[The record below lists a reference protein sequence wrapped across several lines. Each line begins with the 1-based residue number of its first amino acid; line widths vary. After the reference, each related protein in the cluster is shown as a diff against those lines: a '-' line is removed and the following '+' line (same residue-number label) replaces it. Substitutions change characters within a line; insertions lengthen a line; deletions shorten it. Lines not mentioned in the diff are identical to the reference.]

1 MLFFISF
8 LIISILLLSALKLRK
23 TESQS
28 SNLASNFLLIL
39 SSLILGIVLA
49 EGLLGLVVGKTS
61 NPGHPTTPPYFTQ
74 YQPSTFFM
82 IENSILYT
90 ALPKKSYRTFGLP
103 YDTNWMGFRE
113 KEFEAKKPKDVFRIL
128 VFGDS
133 VTFGAAVATQ
143 QRYTFILEKLL
154 NIHLTKINYTAIKEV
169 EVLNFGVPGYAT
181 DQIHDLIKGQ
191 LELLECDLVLVGFF
205 HNDLTITTQATLE
218 SYALQDSNKKNN
230 IFVKIPVLS
239 NPKRNLK
246 TIPESMPVKYEKPSY
261 WYEELNLYKVLK
273 IRTNLFLSEENTTSK
288 LWDYV
293 VNEFIGIQTIIKNH
307 KLPDPYIVLLPSG
320 HVDPDKN
327 NFASPSGELAERI
340 QTLTI
345 AEKKLQEN
353 GIRTINPLPLFKEH
367 SFMSMA
373 VSEWDTHPNYL
384 ANYLYAQAIF
394 DHLIKNNFPQSF
406 QK

>member
-1 MLFFISF
+1 MPFFISF
-8 LIISILLLSALKLRK
+8 LVVSILLFSALKLRK
-23 TESQS
+23 NDK
-28 SNLASNFLLIL
+28 NLASNFLLIL
-39 SSLILGIVLA
+39 SSLIFGLILTELLFGIFVN
-49 EGLLGLVVGKTS
+49 KYS
-61 NPGHPTTPPYFTQ
+61 KPSHPDAPPYFTQ
-74 YQPSTFFM
+74 YQPSTYFM

-113 KEFEAKKPKDVFRIL
+113 KEFEAKKPKDIFRIL

-143 QRYTFILEKLL
+143 QRYSFVLEKLL
-154 NIHLTKINYTAIKEV
+154 NIHLTKINYTDIKEV

-205 HNDLTITTQATLE
+205 HNDLTMTTQATLE
-218 SYALQDSNKKNN
+218 SYALQDTNKKSD
-230 IFVKIPVLS
+230 IFVKIPILS

-246 TIPESMPVKYEKPSY
+246 TIPKSMPDEYEKPSY
-261 WYEELNLYKVLK
+261 WHEKLNLYRVLK
-273 IRTNLFLSEENTTSK
+273 SRTRLFLSGENTTSK
-288 LWDYV
+288 LWNYV
-293 VNEFIGIQTIIKNH
+293 VDEFKGIQAITKKH
-307 KLPDPYIVLLPSG
+307 KLPDPYIILLPSG

-327 NFASPSGELAERI
+327 NFESPSGELAERI

-345 AEKKLQEN
+345 AENKFKKN
-353 GIRTINPLPLFKEH
+353 GLRTINPFPLFKKH

-394 DHLIKNNFPQSF
+394 DRLIKDNFPQTF

>member
-8 LIISILLLSALKLRK
+8 LIISILLFAAIKLRN
-23 TESQS
+23 TEGKFT
-28 SNLASNFLLIL
+28 LVSNFLLIL
-39 SSLILGIVLA
+39 SSLIFSLILA

-61 NPGHPTTPPYFTQ
+61 NPDHPTSPPYFTQ

-154 NIHLTKINYTAIKEV
+154 NIHLTKINHTAIKEV
-169 EVLNFGVPGYAT
+169 EVLNFGIPGYAT

-205 HNDLTITTQATLE
+205 HNDLTITTQDTLE
-218 SYALQDSNKKNN
+218 SYAMQDSKNKGK
-230 IFVKIPVLS
+230 IFVKIPPLS

-246 TIPESMPVKYEKPSY
+246 TIPKSMPVEFLKTSSGYEKF
-261 WYEELNLYKVLK
+261 NLYKFLK
-273 IRTNLFLSEENTTSK
+273 NRTNLFLSDENTNSK

-293 VNEFIGIQTIIKNH
+293 INEFLGIKSITKNH
-307 KLPDPYIVLLPSG
+307 KLPDPYILLLPSG

-327 NFASPSGELAERI
+327 NFANPSGELAERI

-345 AEKKLQEN
+345 AEKKLQKS
-353 GIRTINPLPLFKEH
+353 GMPTINPLPLFKDH

-384 ANYLYAQAIF
+384 AHYLYAQAIF
-394 DHLIKNNFPQSF
+394 DHLIKDDFPKAF